1 MPRNLMTEYD
11 FTLKYRL
18 GDPGE
23 DAEKYLE
30 ALAES
35 GCEDAVVG
43 IGQNAR
49 ISLHFI
55 REAATALEAVASA
68 ISDVQKA
75 IPEAKLVEAAPDYVG
90 VTDIADLFGFSRQY
104 MRKLIQA
111 KGASFP
117 EPVHEGK
124 PSLWHLTDILAWF
137 REHES
142 RDVQSEVFE
151 VSRIN
156 MQLNV
161 YKSCVK
167 AAAAFHD
174 GFKFEANA
182 PDEGLQGA
190 LRFAARP

>member
-1 MPRNLMTEYD
+1 MREYD

-18 GDPGE
+18 GNPNE
-23 DAEKYLE
+23 DAERYLE

-43 IGQNAR
+43 VGQNGR
-49 ISLHFI
+49 ISLNFI
-55 REAATALEAVASA
+55 REAESALEAISSA
-68 ISDVQKA
+68 ISDVQEA
-75 IPEAKLVEAAPDYVG
+75 IPEAKLVEASPDYVG
-90 VTDIADLFGFSRQY
+90 VTDIAELFGFSRQY
-104 MRKLIQA
+104 MRKFIQI

-137 REHES
+137 REQES
-142 RDVQSEVFE
+142 RDIQNEVFE
-151 VSRIN
+151 VSQIN

-167 AAAAFHD
+167 AAATFHD
-174 GFKFEANA
+174 GFKFEASVPNPA
-182 PDEGLQGA
+182 LQGA

>member
-1 MPRNLMTEYD
+1 MKEYD

-18 GDPGE
+18 GNPSE
-23 DAEKYLE
+23 NAEKYLE

-43 IGQNAR
+43 VGQNGR
-49 ISLHFI
+49 ISLNFI
-55 REAATALEAVASA
+55 REAESALEAIASA

-75 IPEAKLVEAAPDYVG
+75 IPEAKLVEATPDYVG
-90 VTDIADLFGFSRQY
+90 ITDIAELFGFSRQY

-111 KGASFP
+111 QGASFP

-142 RDVQSEVFE
+142 RDIQNEVFE
-151 VSRIN
+151 VSQIN

-167 AAAAFHD
+167 ATATFHD
-174 GFKFEANA
+174 GFKFEVNA
-182 PDEGLQGA
+182 PNDALQGM

>member
-1 MPRNLMTEYD
+1 MKMKEYD

-18 GDPGE
+18 GNPGE

-30 ALAES
+30 ALAQS

-43 IGQNAR
+43 VGQNGR
-49 ISLHFI
+49 IALNFI
-55 REAATALEAVASA
+55 REGKSALEAIASA
-68 ISDVQKA
+68 ISDVQNA
-75 IPEAKLVEAAPDYVG
+75 IPEAKLVEATPDHVG
-90 VTDIADLFGFSRQY
+90 ITDIAKLFGFSRQY

-137 REHES
+137 REYES
-142 RDVQSEVFE
+142 RDIQTEVFE
-151 VSRIN
+151 VSRIT

-167 AAAAFHD
+167 AAATFHD

-182 PDEGLQGA
+182 PSRALQGT
-190 LRFAARP
+190 LRCAVRP

>member
-1 MPRNLMTEYD
+1 MKEYE

-18 GDPGE
+18 GDPDE
-23 DAEKYLE
+23 VAEKYVE
-30 ALAES
+30 ALAKA
-35 GCEDAVVG
+35 GCEDATVG
-43 IGQNAR
+43 IGQAGR
-49 ISLHFI
+49 IALNFI
-55 REAATALEAVASA
+55 READDALEAISSA
-68 ISDVQKA
+68 IADVQKA
-75 IPEAKLVEAAPDYVG
+75 IPEAKLVEATPDYVG
-90 VTDIADLFGFSRQY
+90 ITDIADLFSFSRQY
-104 MRKLIQA
+104 MRKLIQS

-137 REHES
+137 QEHES
-142 RDVQSEVFE
+142 RNVENEIFE
-151 VSRIN
+151 VSQIN

-167 AAAAFHD
+167 ASASFHH

-182 PDEGLQGA
+182 PNNALQGT